1 MKYLTHRSPGRL
13 GWWDED
19 PFAEMERL
27 LSTPYGRRLARWDGP
42 NGRSLPL
49 DVLEDEDAYFVEAS
63 IPGIDPDDLEIT
75 FSDNML
81 TIRGHID
88 RSEDRDGDRY
98 VMRER
103 RMGRFARTIT
113 FPMAVDDAQIE
124 ASCDN
129 GELYLRIPKAPAART
144 RRIPVAHDA
153 ARDGR
158 THGVGVKP
166 DSEGWV
172 EGQATSA
179 DRPST
184 ESNRQ
189 RQRWT
194 EGQSTYPADIGRKES
209 AGWVEGQQTMP
220 GSEAPTSEGWL
231 EGEKA
236 MSN

>member
-19 PFAEMERL
+19 PFAEMERFL
-27 LSTPYGRRLARWDGP
+27 GTPFGRRLARWDGP

-49 DVLEDEDAYFVEAS
+49 DVLEDEDAYHVEAS
-63 IPGIDPDDLEIT
+63 IPGVDPDDLEIT

-103 RMGRFARTIT
+103 RMGQFARTLT
-113 FPMAVDDAQIE
+113 FPMAIDDAHIE
-124 ASCDN
+124 ASFDN
-129 GELYLRIPKAPAART
+129 GELFLRIPKAPAART
-144 RRIPVAHDA
+144 RRITV

-172 EGQATSA
+172 EGQATAA

-194 EGQSTYPADIGRKES
+194 EGQATNPADIGRKES

>member
-19 PFAEMERL
+19 PFAEMERFL
-27 LSTPYGRRLARWDGP
+27 GTPFGRRLARWDGP

-49 DVLEDEDAYFVEAS
+49 DVLEDEDAYHVEAS
-63 IPGIDPDDLEIT
+63 IPGVDPDDLEIT

-103 RMGRFARTIT
+103 RMGQFARTLT
-113 FPMAVDDAQIE
+113 FPMAIDDAHIE
-124 ASCDN
+124 ASFDN
-129 GELYLRIPKAPAART
+129 GELFLRIPKAPAART
-144 RRIPVAHDA
+144 RRITVARA
-153 ARDGR
+153 GR

-172 EGQATSA
+172 EGQATAA

-194 EGQSTYPADIGRKES
+194 EGQATNPADIGRKES

>member
-1 MKYLTHRSPGRL
+1 MKYLTHHSPGRL

-19 PFAEMERL
+19 PLAEMERFL
-27 LSTPYGRRLARWDGP
+27 GTPFGRRLARWDGP

-49 DVLEDEDAYFVEAS
+49 DVLEDEDAYHVEAS
-63 IPGIDPDDLEIT
+63 IPGVDPDDLEIT

-88 RSEDRDGDRY
+88 RNENRDGDRY

-103 RMGRFARTIT
+103 RMGQFNRTIT
-113 FPMAVDDAQIE
+113 FPMAVDDAHIE
-124 ASCDN
+124 ASFDN
-129 GELYLRIPKAPAART
+129 GELFLRIPKAPAART
-144 RRIPVAHDA
+144 RRITV

-172 EGQATSA
+172 EGQATVA

-194 EGQSTYPADIGRKES
+194 EGQATNPADIGRKES
-209 AGWVEGQQTMP
+209 AGWVEGQ
-220 GSEAPTSEGWL
+220 
-231 EGEKA
+231 
-236 MSN
+236 